1 MVTRHSDLLG
11 PRSSRPRPGRPG
23 GFRWWLFFLLA
34 IGGVVA
40 GGMIYTFAM
49 VGVAVQ
55 QVSNPI
61 PPAEVAP
68 EARPAVVQTGQRIN
82 ILVLGLDDDRLRSDT
97 IMLVSVDPDDHKV
110 AVLQIPRDT
119 RAVLA
124 GKGTIEKINAAYAS
138 GVGDK
143 LFPANLRALKT
154 VEDLLDIDIHYTVVV
169 DLEGFRKTV
178 DEIGGVSLDIPRKLD
193 YDDPEQNLHIHFGP
207 GLQKLNGKQALEF
220 VRWRHNNDGTGY
232 PDGDL
237 GRIRTQQQFMR
248 AVLDELLKPANLPRL
263 PGMTVAISR
272 YVDTTLEAGRLLSL
286 TKTMATI
293 RKQDVEFAILPGT
306 DAWLLDPHENKRLSY
321 YIPDPEA
328 TRQLVERLFGP
339 ERSAAAQ

>member
-11 PRSSRPRPGRPG
+11 PRSSRPRRPSR
-23 GFRWWLFFLLA
+23 FRWWLILLLA
-34 IGGVVA
+34 VGGLAVGGV
-40 GGMIYTFAM
+40 IYTFAM

-61 PPAEVAP
+61 PPADVVP
-68 EARPAVVQTGQRIN
+68 EARPAAVQTGKRIN
-82 ILVLGLDDDRLRSDT
+82 VLVLGLDDDRLRSDT
-97 IMLVSVDPDDHKV
+97 MMLVSVDPDDRKM

-119 RAVLA
+119 RTMLA
-124 GKGTIEKINAAYAS
+124 GKGTIEKINSAYAS

-154 VEDLLDIDIHYTVVV
+154 VEDLLDIDIHYTVVI
-169 DLEGFRKTV
+169 DLEGFRKTI
-178 DEIGGVSLDIPRKLD
+178 DEIGGVSMDIPRKLD
-193 YDDPEQNLHIHFGP
+193 YDDPEQNLHIHFEP

-237 GRIRTQQQFMR
+237 GRIRTQQQFLR

-263 PGMTVAISR
+263 PGMAVAVSR
-272 YVDTTLEAGRLLSL
+272 YVDSTLEPGRLLSL
-286 TKTMATI
+286 ATTMAAI
-293 RKQDVEFAILPGT
+293 RKQDVAFAILPGT
-306 DAWLLDPHENKRLSY
+306 DAWLFDPHENKRLSY

-328 TRQLVERLFGP
+328 TKQLVDRLLGAD
-339 ERSAAAQ
+339 RSAAAH